1 MNVDLLVTFVMWLHG
16 DTSGNHRNSFLYLV
30 LFSFPEFKTPLF

>member
-16 DTSGNHRNSFLYLV
+16 GCQWQPPKFISKPVFVQFARI
-30 LFSFPEFKTPLF
+30 

>member
-16 DTSGNHRNSFLYLV
+16 GC
-30 LFSFPEFKTPLF
+30 